1 MPYAPHVARGCFISP
16 GRSLWRALER
26 VKLADSLGYHSVFT
40 THVAGADSLT
50 LLTAYAMVSERIR
63 IGSGVVPIYTR
74 TPATMAQTT
83 ATLDELSGG
92 RFTLGLGISHRSVVE
107 EWHGQTIDHPVA
119 EMEDYATIVR
129 AILRAEEPLPSD
141 KWRTN
146 FQLAGL
152 EPRPDLPIFLAALS
166 PGMLQLAGEIADGVI
181 LWLCNPHY
189 VRDVVVP
196 EVSRGRERAGRDLEG
211 FTIAAAIPAA
221 LTDDVQGTFDRLRE
235 DLIPYFGLPFYRA
248 MLARSGFAEDLAA
261 FDAAGG
267 EFDRM
272 RAAISEDFL
281 ATLTAVGEEAALH
294 EGLERYV
301 SAGVTLPCVSAVP
314 QTDFE
319 ATLTAA
325 VR

>member
-1 MPYAPHVARGCFISP
+1 
-16 GRSLWRALER
+16 
-26 VKLADSLGYHSVFT
+26 
-40 THVAGADSLT
+40 
-50 LLTAYAMVSERIR
+50 
-63 IGSGVVPIYTR
+63 
-74 TPATMAQTT
+74 
-83 ATLDELSGG
+83 
-92 RFTLGLGISHRSVVE
+92 
-107 EWHGQTIDHPVA
+107 
-119 EMEDYATIVR
+119 
-129 AILRAEEPLPSD
+129 
-141 KWRTN
+141 
-146 FQLAGL
+146 
-152 EPRPDLPIFLAALS
+152 
-166 PGMLQLAGEIADGVI
+166 
-181 LWLCNPHY
+181 
-189 VRDVVVP
+189 
-196 EVSRGRERAGRDLEG
+196 
-211 FTIAAAIPAA
+211 
-221 LTDDVQGTFDRLRE
+221 
-235 DLIPYFGLPFYRA
+235 